1 MSHKLTLACSIITNP
16 IFDSIP
22 TEVAALAIMYLKYSF
37 MLGVHSSVD
46 RIGVFERSIPVSHI
60 HEKLWYIDQQFAD
73 DYIPIFGNIVCNHR
87 HKQSFEHV
95 VD

>member
-1 MSHKLTLACSIITNP
+1 MNLKHTLMM
-16 IFDSIP
+16 F
-22 TEVAALAIMYLKYSF
+22 VHGF
-37 MLGVHSSVD
+37 MDRFGVHGWSL
-46 RIGVFERSIPVSHI
+46 PVSHI

>member
-16 IFDSIP
+16 IFYSIP
-22 TEVAALAIMYLKYSF
+22 TEITTLTVMNLKHTLM
-37 MLGVHSSVD
+37 MLVHGSMDRVGVCG
-46 RIGVFERSIPVSHI
+46 RLLPVSHI
-60 HEKLWYIDQQFAD
+60 HEKLWYIDQQFVD
-73 DYIPIFGNIVCNHR
+73 DCIPIFGNIVCNHR